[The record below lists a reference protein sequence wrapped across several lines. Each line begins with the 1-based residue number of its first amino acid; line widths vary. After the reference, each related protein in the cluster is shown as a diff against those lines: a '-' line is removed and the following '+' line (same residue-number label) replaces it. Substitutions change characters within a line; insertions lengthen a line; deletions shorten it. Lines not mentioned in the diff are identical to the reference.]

1 MQSFF
6 IKKTTKKFNKKERS
20 FYLFIIN
27 IDVGLKKTF
36 EFKISIRNF
45 GSLIKLMISLFLYVI

>member
-6 IKKTTKKFNKKERS
+6 IKKTTKKFYKKERS

-27 IDVGLKKTF
+27 IDVGLKKRLNL
-36 EFKISIRNF
+36 EFQLEISDH
-45 GSLIKLMISLFLYVI
+45 

>member
-6 IKKTTKKFNKKERS
+6 IKKQRKNFIKKDRS

-36 EFKISIRNF
+36 EFRISIRNF